1 MFVLHARLQLHPPSP
16 QCRAAS
22 RSACSQDERLAEI
35 EAVNVRLL
43 CPMPQL
49 SRLNRHP

>member
-1 MFVLHARLQLHPPSP
+1 VPRRLEKRLLQ
-16 QCRAAS
+16 
-22 RSACSQDERLAEI
+22 QDERLAEI

-49 SRLNRHP
+49 SRLNRRT